1 MQQKSESRKKQ
12 ISFLV
17 SPELALRMK
26 RIPWGVRNTLLIKLI
41 EAVLGAAEK
50 RGTMIYGA
58 IVDGNFTLEY
68 KEDA

>member
-1 MQQKSESRKKQ
+1 MQQKSETRKKQ

-17 SPELALRMK
+17 SPELGERMK
-26 RIPWGVRNTLLIKLI
+26 RIPWGIRNTLLTKLV
-41 EAVLGAAEK
+41 EATLGAAEK

-58 IVDGNFTLEY
+58 VVDGNFTLEY